1 MVNILFLINRDW
13 YKTLCLL
20 LNGDI
25 FVNVRVLTHFQYNKM
40 TVGRQEWPYVLNL
53 ANSIMGVSLLAMPF
67 CFMRVSKITVTH
79 TVNQIRFKYVVKVQ
93 QYCYQTIQWY
103 LTEEFIESYQACFSL
118 RKHNWPCFAGFELL
132 ADFKIP
138 LVNLFYN
145 RCDVYDIHVHVQFYC
160 YIIHVCGLAPELM
173 SMFTAM

>member
-25 FVNVRVLTHFQYNKM
+25 FVNVRVSAHFQYNKM

-79 TVNQIRFKYVVKVQ
+79 TVNPIRFKYVVKVQ
-93 QYCYQTIQWY
+93 QYCFQTIQ
-103 LTEEFIESYQACFSL
+103 
-118 RKHNWPCFAGFELL
+118 
-132 ADFKIP
+132 
-138 LVNLFYN
+138 
-145 RCDVYDIHVHVQFYC
+145 
-160 YIIHVCGLAPELM
+160 
-173 SMFTAM
+173 